1 MSAHTA
7 TRRPPPWRDVRI
19 LRIAFQLAF
28 LALVAAFLFFL
39 YMNLVAN
46 LRRLGITLSF
56 DFLDR
61 PAGFAIADSD
71 FRSSQAV
78 RRALR
83 VALGNTVRVASLG
96 IVLATVLGVLVGVAR
111 LSSNWIVRR
120 AAAIFVE
127 SLRNVPVLAI
137 IFFWYFA
144 VLLRLPP
151 IGTAH
156 EWLGL
161 VVLSSRGVVM
171 PGPEQTGPLGL
182 FLVVLLAGA
191 AAALAVAVWRTRRFD
206 RTGEPH
212 RRVLWALGVLLV
224 ASVGGYLVTGRP
236 FEITT
241 PERGDLATAGGFR
254 LSPEFAALL
263 VALVLYTASHI
274 AEIVRGSILSVSRGQ
289 TEAAYAVGLSEFQR
303 MRYVILPQAFRIS
316 VPPLANQYLNLTKNS
331 ALGAA
336 IAFPELT
343 RVTQIAISQGNPAP
357 QLIAVAMGIYLF
369 LSLVIALFTNIVNR
383 RLQRAH
389 R

>member
-7 TRRPPPWRDVRI
+7 TRRPPPWRDVRV
-19 LRIAFQLAF
+19 LRIAFQLVF

-39 YMNLVAN
+39 YMNLIAN
-46 LRRLGITLSF
+46 LRRLGITLNF
-56 DFLDR
+56 DFLNR
-61 PAGFAIADSD
+61 PAGFAIADAD
-71 FRSSQAV
+71 FRSSQPV
-78 RRALR
+78 RRAIR
-83 VALGNTVRVASLG
+83 VGLGNTIRVASVG

-120 AAAIFVE
+120 AAALFVE

-151 IGTAH
+151 IADAH
-156 EWLGL
+156 DWLGL
-161 VVLSSRGVVM
+161 VVLSSRGVVVA
-171 PGPEQTGPLGL
+171 GPEQTGPLGL
-182 FLVVLLAGA
+182 FLVVLLLGA
-191 AAALAVAVWRTRRFD
+191 AAAFAVALWRTRRFD
-206 RTGEPH
+206 RTGQPH
-212 RRVLWALGVLLV
+212 HRVLWALGVLLLAFV
-224 ASVGGYLVTGRP
+224 AGYLAAGRP
-236 FEITT
+236 FAITT
-241 PERGDLATAGGFR
+241 PERGALATAGGLR

-289 TEAAYAVGLSEFQR
+289 TEAAYALGLSEFQR
-303 MRYVILPQAFRIS
+303 MRFVILPQAFRIS

-336 IAFPELT
+336 IAMPELT
-343 RVTQIAISQGNPAP
+343 RIVQIAISQGNPAP
-357 QLIAVAMGIYLF
+357 QLIVIAMGIYLF
-369 LSLVIALFTNIVNR
+369 LSLTIALFTNIVNR

>member
-1 MSAHTA
+1 MSAQPA
-7 TRRPPPWRDVRI
+7 THRPPPWRDVRI
-19 LRIAFQLAF
+19 LRIVAQLVF
-28 LALVAAFLFFL
+28 LALVAAFVFFL

-46 LRRLGITLSF
+46 LRRLGITLNF
-56 DFLDR
+56 DFLR
-61 PAGFAIADSD
+61 RSAGFAIADSP
-71 FRSSQAV
+71 FRSSQPV
-78 RRALR
+78 RDAIQ
-83 VALGNTVRVASLG
+83 VGLGNTIRVSALG
-96 IVLATVLGVLVGVAR
+96 IVLATVLGVVVGVAR

-120 AAAIFVE
+120 AAALFVE

-151 IGTAH
+151 IADAH
-156 EWLGL
+156 DWLGL
-161 VVLSSRGVVM
+161 AVLSSRGVVM
-171 PGPEQTGPLGL
+171 PGPEQTAPLGL
-182 FLVVLLAGA
+182 FLALLGLGA
-191 AAALAVAVWRTRRFD
+191 VAAVAVAVWRTRRFD

-212 RRVLWALGVLLV
+212 RRVLWALGVLTAAFAV
-224 ASVGGYLVTGRP
+224 AYLVGGRP
-236 FEITT
+236 FAITT

-263 VALVLYTASHI
+263 IALVLYTASHI

-289 TEAAYAVGLSEFQR
+289 TEAAHALGLSEFQR
-303 MRYVILPQAFRIS
+303 MRFVILPQAFRIS

-336 IAFPELT
+336 IAMPELT
-343 RVTQIAISQGNPAP
+343 RVVQIAISQGNPAP
-357 QLIAVAMGIYLF
+357 QLIAIAMAIYLF
-369 LSLVIALFTNIVNR
+369 LSLTISLFTNLLNR